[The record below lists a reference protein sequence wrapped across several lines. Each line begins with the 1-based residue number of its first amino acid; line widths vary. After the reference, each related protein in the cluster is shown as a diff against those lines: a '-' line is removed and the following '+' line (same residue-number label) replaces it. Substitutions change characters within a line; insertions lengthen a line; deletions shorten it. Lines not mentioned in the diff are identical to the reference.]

1 MARTPTII
9 PQEVKEQICRDYRR
23 GASVRQIAAIYGI
36 GRNKAYEI
44 VKGGCEIKM
53 GRPTTKD
60 SLMCEN
66 MKQDYL
72 NGLGIKKLAKK
83 YGFRVENVYRC
94 LRQNGINVK
103 EHQDKTKQYDIIKDL
118 EVGELSQS
126 DIAKKY
132 GVSRQYVF
140 QVKRKM
146 GGNNDE
152 NLAL

>member
-9 PQEVKEQICRDYRR
+9 PQEVKEQMCRDYRR
-23 GASVRQIAAIYGI
+23 GTSVRQIATIYGI

-44 VKGGCEIKM
+44 VQSSCEIKM

-83 YGFRVENVYRC
+83 YGYEVATIYRY
-94 LRQNGINVK
+94 LKEVGINVN
-103 EHQDKTKQYDIIKDL
+103 EHRGTPKQYDIIKDL
-118 EVGELSQS
+118 EIGELSQS
-126 DIAKKY
+126 EIARKNN
-132 GVSRQYVF
+132 VSRQYVL
-140 QVKRKM
+140 QVKKKM
-146 GGNNDE
+146 EVATDE
-152 NLAL
+152 